1 MPDDGASALGEIDTV
16 FRANDFGNH
25 PYQSHPGNVRDHQ
38 ALNDSISGQNG
49 VKEGNDGSMEI
60 EGH

>member
-1 MPDDGASALGEIDTV
+1 MSDDGASALGEIDTV

-38 ALNDSISGQNG
+38 ALNDTISVQNG
-49 VKEGNDGSMEI
+49 VEEGDEGSKEI